1 MQAEPV
7 NVAKQPTASSEPKE
21 EAKQK
26 KQRNKQEKAEKLPIV
41 EKKGKNAGIMKFVK
55 TTILEN

>member
-26 KQRNKQEKAEKLPIV
+26 KQRNK
-41 EKKGKNAGIMKFVK
+41 
-55 TTILEN
+55 